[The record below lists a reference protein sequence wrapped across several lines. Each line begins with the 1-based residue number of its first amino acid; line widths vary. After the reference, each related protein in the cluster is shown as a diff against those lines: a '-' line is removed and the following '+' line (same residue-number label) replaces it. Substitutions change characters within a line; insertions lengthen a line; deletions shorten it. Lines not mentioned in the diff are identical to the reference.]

1 MSQSVL
7 VISTDYRA
15 TRDLGVRECGSVF
28 FPTVRS
34 RQWQQATASPPAGS
48 QANNTSVTSQNCE
61 SVEPE
66 SEATHITS
74 PPTHN
79 DSRTQR
85 PQEFELHR
93 QQTGVIG
100 ITQNRKSVRQLCQP
114 DCPKAPL
121 WSRSATSAAAPL
133 RAAGTAAANA
143 AAVGGGSVER
153 NIGFRRY
160 PREALDHGRRMHD
173 RESNQ
178 GE

>member
-66 SEATHITS
+66 SEATHITQPKNVADAGPS
-74 PPTHN
+74 PE
-79 DSRTQR
+79 S
-85 PQEFELHR
+85 E
-93 QQTGVIG
+93 
-100 ITQNRKSVRQLCQP
+100 P
-114 DCPKAPL
+114 D
-121 WSRSATSAAAPL
+121 
-133 RAAGTAAANA
+133 
-143 AAVGGGSVER
+143 GSCTPSFVSIEV
-153 NIGFRRY
+153 N
-160 PREALDHGRRMHD
+160 L
-173 RESNQ
+173 
-178 GE
+178 

>member
-66 SEATHITS
+66 SEATHITA
-74 PPTHN
+74 
-79 DSRTQR
+79 DGR
-85 PQEFELHR
+85 
-93 QQTGVIG
+93 I
-100 ITQNRKSVRQLCQP
+100 
-114 DCPKAPL
+114 
-121 WSRSATSAAAPL
+121 TSARFAL
-133 RAAGTAAANA
+133 REQLEMRTYTCAREED
-143 AAVGGGSVER
+143 ER
-153 NIGFRRY
+153 RVAKASERWRRLK
-160 PREALDHGRRMHD
+160 A
-173 RESNQ
+173 
-178 GE
+178 